1 LLPINRTGQRLLGGQ
16 VPDVQGRYDLT
27 IDAQDFFTA
36 LGVDRQ
42 ERHRV
47 VAVRFAEQER
57 TTPGFTGFRTLEDMV
72 HGTDHAMTGT
82 EIGAQG
88 VQSASGGLTRS
99 KVGIDVGTAE
109 GVNRLLGVADQ
120 KQAVSGLLSSMQ

>member
-1 LLPINRTGQRLLGGQ
+1 
-16 VPDVQGRYDLT
+16 
-27 IDAQDFFTA
+27 
-36 LGVDRQ
+36 
-42 ERHRV
+42 
-47 VAVRFAEQER
+47 
-57 TTPGFTGFRTLEDMV
+57 
-72 HGTDHAMTGT
+72 MTGT

-109 GVNRLLGVADQ
+109 GVNRLLRVADQ